1 METRTRNDAGACC
14 MAEGSAPC
22 VKGYSSILAL
32 FCCHLAT
39 REFGNMAPAA
49 AGPLRRKQ
57 LLLFVLPGLS
67 SLGKLR
73 AGHSGCSS
81 HWSAHL
87 WEGTISFINRLWQL
101 VLRSFRRRGPEA
113 NFGLQESFW

>member
-14 MAEGSAPC
+14 MTEGSAPC
-22 VKGYSSILAL
+22 VKGYPSILAL

-57 LLLFVLPGLS
+57 LLLLVLPCPAFPAWGNLGLVIVAAAVTGQLISGKGLS
-67 SLGKLR
+67 ASLTDFV
-73 AGHSGCSS
+73 S
-81 HWSAHL
+81 W
-87 WEGTISFINRLWQL
+87 F
-101 VLRSFRRRGPEA
+101 
-113 NFGLQESFW
+113 